1 MQARPSQHVD
11 QCSGARNLP
20 WPSRRAPRVHEWPRR
35 LIELPNP
42 SAYLSDTVE
51 ALMIAGQAGLDVVE
65 VPVTMRER
73 QGGAP
78 SAGPLKSAAYLLRL
92 YLVIFISPLRPI
104 T

>member
-1 MQARPSQHVD
+1 MAVKAFSPRALRVFARVY
-11 QCSGARNLP
+11 
-20 WPSRRAPRVHEWPRR
+20 
-35 LIELPNP
+35 P